1 MLNYESL
8 SSQCPS
14 SGAGLEMSLEESCCA
29 LPPSELSPVICGRK
43 GRPEPL
49 QLDLNKDLL
58 NADTMIGFC
67 GILCMGQTREIL
79 CLNHQFVAA
88 GRT

>member
-1 MLNYESL
+1 MT
-8 SSQCPS
+8 
-14 SGAGLEMSLEESCCA
+14 
-29 LPPSELSPVICGRK
+29 CGEK

-58 NADTMIGFC
+58 NADTMIGFY
-67 GILCMGQTREIL
+67 GIQCMGQTREIL
-79 CLNHQFVAA
+79 CLKDQFVAA